1 MRVLV
6 TGCAGF
12 VGSHLS
18 EALIARG
25 HEVVG
30 VDCFTDYYARA
41 QKEDNLRRL
50 RFEPRFTLHEA
61 DLATAELAPLVAGVD
76 LVYHQAGQPGV
87 RASWGDNFATYTV
100 NNVLATQR
108 LLEAV
113 KERPLKKFVYASSSS
128 IYGDAEAY
136 PTSETTLPKPVS
148 PYGVTKLSA
157 EQLVYLY
164 WRNFGLPTV
173 SLRYFTVYGPRQ
185 RPDMAFHRFIRAILA
200 DRPIQVF
207 GDGEQTRDF
216 TFVGDI
222 VAANLAAGRCD
233 AAGVVCNI
241 GGGSRVSV
249 NQVLATLAR
258 ILDRPLHV
266 RYAGN
271 ERGDVRHTSADT
283 SLAAQLL
290 GYAPQVDLERGLAA
304 EVAWVE
310 QALLVPAR

>member
-18 EALIARG
+18 EALVARG

-30 VDCFTDYYARA
+30 VDCFTDYYARS

-87 RASWGDNFATYTV
+87 RASWGDNFATYTF

-113 KERPLKKFVYASSSS
+113 KDRPLKKFVYASSSS
-128 IYGDAEAY
+128 IYGDAEAF
-136 PTSETTLPKPVS
+136 PTTEATLPKPVS

-173 SLRYFTVYGPRQ
+173 SLRYFTVYGPRM
-185 RPDMAFHRFIRAILA
+185 RPYLAFHGF
-200 DRPIQVF
+200 F
-207 GDGEQTRDF
+207 GA
-216 TFVGDI
+216 I
-222 VAANLAAGRCD
+222 VA
-233 AAGVVCNI
+233 
-241 GGGSRVSV
+241 
-249 NQVLATLAR
+249 
-258 ILDRPLHV
+258 
-266 RYAGN
+266 
-271 ERGDVRHTSADT
+271 
-283 SLAAQLL
+283 
-290 GYAPQVDLERGLAA
+290 
-304 EVAWVE
+304 
-310 QALLVPAR
+310 